1 MQAKYLLPCSCG
13 RKIPVDRSQ
22 AGQGIQCAC
31 GAQLEIP
38 TMRAL
43 RLLERAAPKPSAG
56 PPPRSAWGARQR
68 LLLLGAVITIAAL
81 GLTALLYSS
90 RPRRADVEDLSPI
103 RTWVLWQELR
113 QGVKQRRR
121 GEKRFL
127 ERVTRHRRW
136 MGVLLVVSGAGMLIM
151 AGSRLVP
158 DRRRTRTIGKQGPG
172 NRDPGAGDG
181 PV

>member
-1 MQAKYLLPCSCG
+1 MKAKYLLPCSCG

-43 RLLERAAPKPSAG
+43 RLLERVAPKPGAG
-56 PPPRSAWGARQR
+56 RPARSTWGARQS

-81 GLTALLYSS
+81 SLTALLYSS
-90 RPRRADVEDLSPI
+90 RPKLADVEDLSPI
-103 RTWVLWQELR
+103 RTWLLWQELR
-113 QGVKQRRR
+113 QGVEQRPL
-121 GEKRFL
+121 GEKQFL
-127 ERVTRHRRW
+127 ERVTRYRRW
-136 MGVLLVVSGAGMLIM
+136 IGVLLVVSGAGVLIM

-158 DRRRTRTIGKQGPG
+158 GRHRARTIRPPGPG
-172 NRDPGAGDG
+172 RTA
-181 PV
+181 V